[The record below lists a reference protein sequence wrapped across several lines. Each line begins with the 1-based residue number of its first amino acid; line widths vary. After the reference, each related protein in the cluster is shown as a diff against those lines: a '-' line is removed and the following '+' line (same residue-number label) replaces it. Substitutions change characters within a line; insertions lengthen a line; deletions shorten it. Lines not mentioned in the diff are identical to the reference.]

1 MATRRTQALY
11 RSQELAFRTQ
21 YAELKERSRSAGLLL
36 PGAPGSLALREGTGY
51 GYWYRRYYLL
61 PGQEIEDLVCK
72 AGEDDVLEQ
81 MRQRIDFSAWSWQQ
95 ARSLRALGFQV
106 ADKDVACVLVELH
119 NKGLFSGGMVVVGTL
134 AFMAMLN
141 EFGAVAV
148 SPRTQ
153 DVDLARRQALK
164 LAAPVS
170 FLETLEGTRLKFFAV
185 PGMPNQA
192 RSTSVKRPGKE
203 GLRVDVLT
211 PGKVLGQAVPVSE
224 LQWHAQAVPQY
235 GYLLQAPQQAA
246 VLAGGHCIPVSLP
259 QPERFAWH
267 KLFSS
272 AKRVNEPEKAKKD
285 LVQAATLLALL
296 AEQDDVVLAESFKAA
311 PAEVR
316 TAAKA
321 RLPVL
326 RGLLQ
331 AHPQTLEQVE
341 RALA

>member
-1 MATRRTQALY
+1 M
-11 RSQELAFRTQ
+11 
-21 YAELKERSRSAGLLL
+21 LLL
-36 PGAPGSLALREGTGY
+36 GAPGSLALRKGTGY
-51 GYWYRRYYLL
+51 GYWYRRYYLV

-72 AGEDDVLEQ
+72 AGQDDMFEE

-95 ARSLRALGFQV
+95 VRSLRALGFQV
-106 ADKDVACVLVELH
+106 ADKDVACVLIELH
-119 NKGLFSGGMVVVGTL
+119 NKALFSGGMVVVGSL

-141 EFGAVAV
+141 AFGAIAV

-170 FLETLEGTRLKFFAV
+170 FLETLEGTRLKCFAV

-192 RSTSVKRPGKE
+192 PSTSVKRSGEE
-203 GLRVDVLT
+203 GLRVEVLT
-211 PGKVLGQAVPVSE
+211 PGTALGQAVPVPE
-224 LQWHAQAVPQY
+224 LKWHAQAVPQY
-235 GYLLQAPQQAA
+235 DYLLREPQQAA
-246 VLAGGHCIPVSLP
+246 VLAGGHCIPVCLP

-272 AKRVNEPEKAKKD
+272 ATRVNEPEKAKKD
-285 LVQAATLLALL
+285 LAQAATLLALL
-296 AEQDDVVLAESFKAA
+296 AERDDAVLAESVQAA

-316 TAAKA
+316 AAAKT
-321 RLPVL
+321 RLPSL

-341 RALA
+341 SALA